1 MAGPIPNDD
10 NGSVLRRMQENGDDL
25 TKPRD
30 IDFTVVFPSEVFAEA
45 FADHFRRLGYRV
57 SVEKTK
63 SVPGLPWDVV
73 VVRHMIPL
81 HNEIS
86 EFEDTLLAFA
96 SPLGGR
102 NDGWGSFIQPT
113 RH

>member
-1 MAGPIPNDD
+1 MVSPFPNDD
-10 NGSVLRRMQENGDDL
+10 NGRVLLRMRENGDDL

-30 IDFTVVFPSEVFAEA
+30 VDFTVVFPGQSSADA
-45 FADHFRRLGYRV
+45 FADHFRRSGYRV
-57 SVEKTK
+57 SVEKTG
-63 SVPGLPWDVV
+63 SVPELPWDVIV
-73 VVRHMIPL
+73 VKQMIPS

-86 EFEDTLLAFA
+86 EFEDTLSAFA

-102 NDGWGSFIQPT
+102 NDGWGCFAQPT